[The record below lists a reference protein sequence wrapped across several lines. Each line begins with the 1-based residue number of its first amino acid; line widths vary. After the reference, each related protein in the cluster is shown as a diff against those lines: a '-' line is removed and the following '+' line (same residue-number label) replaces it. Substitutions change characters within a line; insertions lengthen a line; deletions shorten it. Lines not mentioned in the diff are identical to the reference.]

1 MAAPILCNGPDGGPA
16 AVMVTLIEAA
26 ETQGLCGP
34 CFIDFCEATLK
45 AAAPER
51 LRQPDPAPARKPR
64 AKRTAA
70 AAAAT
75 AAGSD
80 GQAPG
85 GES

>member
-1 MAAPILCNGPDGGPA
+1 MAQPIMCNGPDGGPA
-16 AVMVTLIEAA
+16 AVMVTLIEAG

-51 LRQPDPAPARKPR
+51 LAAPPEPPARKPR
-64 AKRTAA
+64 TRRPAA
-70 AAAAT
+70 AAAAA

-80 GQAPG
+80 GQAQG

>member
-1 MAAPILCNGPDGGPA
+1 MAAPIMCNGPDGGPA
-16 AVMVTLIEAA
+16 AVMITLIEAA

-45 AAAPER
+45 AAAPDR
-51 LRQPDPAPARKPR
+51 LRQPDPKPPRAAR
-64 AKRTAA
+64 AKRPPAGAA
-70 AAAAT
+70 AAAA
-75 AAGSD
+75 ASD